1 VQLRHPSSFVHGP
14 QPGALQAA
22 LGESSTEETAVMID
36 TFSPLGITDEVR
48 RAADPSYLSS
58 WLS

>member
-1 VQLRHPSSFVHGP
+1 MHGP